1 VVLMADDQRAPG
13 FVCATPKNKSDVI
26 RIGHGSGG
34 KLTSQLINNS
44 FLPKLGDTFCGQLED
59 SAVLNLS
66 ANARIAVSTD
76 SYVITPYRFPGGNI
90 GSLAVHGTI
99 NDLAVRGA
107 RPLFLTAAFI
117 IQEGF
122 PISELEMLVES
133 LADACRDANVILAAA
148 DTKVVN
154 RNACDNV
161 FINTTGIGIIEIDTP
176 PSVSGTKPGDSI
188 VLSGEIGLH
197 GMAVMCAREDL
208 QFEHDLKS
216 DSALLDKLCQ
226 AMLASHNIHSMR
238 DITRGGLISVLCE
251 IAEASNVGVEIDEAL
266 IPMHPQV
273 AAACELLGLDP
284 LYVACE
290 GRLVATAASGADT
303 LIADMK
309 AHDVAVNACVIG
321 KATTE
326 HPGKVILRSRIGGRR
341 FLDRLSGDQLP
352 RIC

>member
-154 RNACDNV
+154 R
-161 FINTTGIGIIEIDTP
+161 
-176 PSVSGTKPGDSI
+176 KPGDSI